1 MNHSRSESIRLNR
14 PRGFYISTDEVS
26 AHLANGW
33 VLLDDCPGCDEC
45 LLAPPDAREGE
56 EAA

>member
-1 MNHSRSESIRLNR
+1 MTQPRSESIRPNR
-14 PRGFYISTDEVS
+14 PRGFYIPTDEVS

-33 VLLDDCPGCDEC
+33 RVMDDCPGCDEC
-45 LLAPPDAREGE
+45 LLAPPQVREV